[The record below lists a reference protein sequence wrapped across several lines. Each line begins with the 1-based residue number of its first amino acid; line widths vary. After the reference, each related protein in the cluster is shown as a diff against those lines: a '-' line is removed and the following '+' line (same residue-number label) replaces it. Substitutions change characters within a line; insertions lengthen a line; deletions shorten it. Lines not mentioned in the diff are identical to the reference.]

1 MTFTLSN
8 RSLDR
13 LKGVHPRLVE
23 VVKRAIQLTSID
35 FMVIEGIRSL
45 EQQKH
50 NVASGASQT
59 MKSRHLIQDDGYG
72 HAVDLA
78 PLVGKEIPWKDFSKF
93 KEVSEAM
100 KKAASEL
107 GVRITWGGD
116 WKTLVDGPHYQI
128 EL

>member
-1 MTFTLSN
+1 MTFTLSD
-8 RSLDR
+8 RSLGR
-13 LKGVHPRLVE
+13 LKGVHPGLVE
-23 VVKRAIQLTSID
+23 VVKRAIQLTSTD
-35 FMVIEGIRSL
+35 FTVVEGVRSL
-45 EQQKH
+45 ERQKH
-50 NVASGASQT
+50 NVAKGVSQT

-78 PLVGKEIPWKDFSKF
+78 PLAGKEIPWNDFSKF

>member
-1 MTFTLSN
+1 MFTLSSK
-8 RSLDR
+8 SLDR
-13 LKGVHPRLVE
+13 LKGVHPELVE
-23 VVKRAIQLTSID
+23 VVKRAIEITPID
-35 FMVIEGIRSL
+35 FMVIEGVRSV
-45 EQQKH
+45 EQQKK
-50 NVASGASQT
+50 NVAKGVSKT
-59 MKSRHLIQDDGYG
+59 MNSKHLIQGDGYS
-72 HAVDLA
+72 HAVDLG
-78 PLVGKEIPWKDFSKF
+78 PLVDKQIPWDDFSKF